1 MSARIPGRLAL
12 SALIACL
19 VFVGGCRDDSQ
30 QKGTSEQAAS
40 EQQEQTQARG
50 EEPAAKTASGSAE
63 VYPLTQPGPE
73 ATPEEQASAQE
84 AVTYANTAGS
94 VIVDGVCGR
103 YPMQIMRMV
112 EEYKTLFAADRIA
125 GPEPAQDCAVKGVP
139 APEAAM
145 FGEENAASMS
155 ADLKTMD
162 QASRSMQEKYRQLQS
177 YVQDRKIRDDGQKG
191 DQLSGE
197 ITASYALFRDARR
210 HFLKIMNA
218 KAEEAQDT
226 LLRSSPLRAQ
236 VRMARRIFEDF
247 RQCAEFISAGEP
259 DQNAMAA
266 LVDKAAADIT
276 TAENLPFPVAG
287 VVEMSYRTY
296 LKGAR
301 AVEAAFRRGISESFH
316 APVRVAINTAWQEC
330 GAEYNSF
337 VDAMGDTSVRKP

>member
-1 MSARIPGRLAL
+1 MHI
-12 SALIACL
+12 
-19 VFVGGCRDDSQ
+19 Q
-30 QKGTSEQAAS
+30 
-40 EQQEQTQARG
+40 
-50 EEPAAKTASGSAE
+50 
-63 VYPLTQPGPE
+63 
-73 ATPEEQASAQE
+73 
-84 AVTYANTAGS
+84 
-94 VIVDGVCGR
+94 
-103 YPMQIMRMV
+103 RMG

-145 FGEENAASMS
+145 FGEENAASIS

-177 YVQDRKIRDDGQKG
+177 YVQKG

-197 ITASYALFRDARR
+197 ITASYALFRDARG

-301 AVEAAFRRGISESFH
+301 AVEAAFRRGIKDSID
-316 APVRVAINTAWQEC
+316 ARVRVAINTAWQEC

>member
-1 MSARIPGRLAL
+1 M
-12 SALIACL
+12 
-19 VFVGGCRDDSQ
+19 
-30 QKGTSEQAAS
+30 K
-40 EQQEQTQARG
+40 
-50 EEPAAKTASGSAE
+50 
-63 VYPLTQPGPE
+63 
-73 ATPEEQASAQE
+73 
-84 AVTYANTAGS
+84 
-94 VIVDGVCGR
+94 
-103 YPMQIMRMV
+103 IMRMV
-112 EEYKTLFAADRIA
+112 EEYRTLFAADRIA

-139 APEAAM
+139 VPEAAM
-145 FGEENAASMS
+145 FGEENAAAMS
-155 ADLKTMD
+155 SDLKTMD
-162 QASRSMQEKYRQLQS
+162 QASRSMQEKYRQLQN

-197 ITASYALFRDARR
+197 ITDSYALFRDARV

-259 DQNAMAA
+259 DQNAMTT

-287 VVEMSYRTY
+287 AAEMTYRTY

-337 VDAMGDTSVRKP
+337 VDAMGDTSVKKP